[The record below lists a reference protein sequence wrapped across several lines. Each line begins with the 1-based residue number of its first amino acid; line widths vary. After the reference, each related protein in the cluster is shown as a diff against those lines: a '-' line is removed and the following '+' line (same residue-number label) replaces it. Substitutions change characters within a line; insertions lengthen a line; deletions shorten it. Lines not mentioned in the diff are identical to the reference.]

1 MTVRDAPAV
10 ARPAEQQVSPP
21 LQLVDGLVDRAASAV
36 GALRDALVG
45 WEAASAGGGAEASQQ
60 GLEHREKLGRNQ
72 AVVLPLLGSMRQRPR
87 QGHDAVKREAEEE
100 WSNRGRR

>member
-72 AVVLPLLGSMRQRPR
+72 AVVLPLLGSMR
-87 QGHDAVKREAEEE
+87 
-100 WSNRGRR
+100 

>member
-1 MTVRDAPAV
+1 VTVRDAPAV

-21 LQLVDGLVDRAASAV
+21 LQLVD

-100 WSNRGRR
+100 WSKRGRR